1 VLETRLVD
9 SSLVN
14 FLLAVIVYKVFRR
27 VPELSFSLSIIV
39 FNLISFGCS
48 GQSVLSSPLEREWIK
63 YAFYSDTL
71 HLLDPFAQPFS
82 AREEIVLLKGID
94 ERTDLNLGEVI
105 ARREQFLAEDKLNIN
120 GWYSSDLAELWN
132 VNAEISYRT
141 SGLNLHYTLGS
152 KYTNNQDTTFGLT
165 YNKFLLPIRSRSR
178 QAYMSY
184 ELTDITKVGF
194 GRIPFNWSLIG
205 NSGLIIS
212 ENTWPKDG
220 YFMSHKSSNLSFD
233 FFTVRLDDVL
243 SNDLRYPTSATIL
256 AKRYLS
262 AHRIL
267 FVLNKQLKISLSE
280 AVIFGGSDRALML
293 QYINPVNVYFISKQS
308 DRWGFEEE
316 KANPVIGLDVLY
328 TSNSGKS
335 RVYLQMVIDDIDFVP
350 ELTHVFPNRYAV
362 QCQLSHRTNNSGSLV
377 FSIKEVS
384 DWMYT
389 SFYSW
394 GNFTNYHQF
403 VGNSMNGVTEVNFEH
418 QIDINSYLIS
428 ARCSFLSFKDQ
439 NSMEQFDFASS
450 TERMNKRAKFC
461 IAAQRATSHKLM
473 LKSRLDVINDFTL
486 SEMQISMSLGVGVV
500 W

>member
-1 VLETRLVD
+1 MLETRLVD

-205 NSGLIIS
+205 NS
-212 ENTWPKDG
+212 
-220 YFMSHKSSNLSFD
+220 
-233 FFTVRLDDVL
+233 
-243 SNDLRYPTSATIL
+243 SA
-256 AKRYLS
+256 
-262 AHRIL
+262 
-267 FVLNKQLKISLSE
+267 LNQL
-280 AVIFGGSDRALML
+280 GG
-293 QYINPVNVYFISKQS
+293 V
-308 DRWGFEEE
+308 
-316 KANPVIGLDVLY
+316 
-328 TSNSGKS
+328 
-335 RVYLQMVIDDIDFVP
+335 
-350 ELTHVFPNRYAV
+350 
-362 QCQLSHRTNNSGSLV
+362 
-377 FSIKEVS
+377 
-384 DWMYT
+384 
-389 SFYSW
+389 
-394 GNFTNYHQF
+394 
-403 VGNSMNGVTEVNFEH
+403 
-418 QIDINSYLIS
+418 
-428 ARCSFLSFKDQ
+428 
-439 NSMEQFDFASS
+439 
-450 TERMNKRAKFC
+450 
-461 IAAQRATSHKLM
+461 
-473 LKSRLDVINDFTL
+473 
-486 SEMQISMSLGVGVV
+486 
-500 W
+500 